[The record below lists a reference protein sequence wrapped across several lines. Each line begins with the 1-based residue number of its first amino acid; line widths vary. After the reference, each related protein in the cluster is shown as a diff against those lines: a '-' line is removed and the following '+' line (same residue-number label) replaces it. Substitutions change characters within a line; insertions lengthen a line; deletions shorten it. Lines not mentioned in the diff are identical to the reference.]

1 MIESTIIFDQR
12 KRVYAGK
19 AVFMIISLRP
29 LTFRFFCVN
38 IMQDE
43 KIYAGVAEL
52 ANALDLGSSGALLAG
67 SSPVARTKQK
77 APSRCF
83 FAWYA

>member
-1 MIESTIIFDQR
+1 
-12 KRVYAGK
+12 
-19 AVFMIISLRP
+19 MIISLRP

-77 APSRCF
+77 STLAVLFLLGARDRYTQKLPANR
-83 FAWYA
+83 FAAYQIFKQ